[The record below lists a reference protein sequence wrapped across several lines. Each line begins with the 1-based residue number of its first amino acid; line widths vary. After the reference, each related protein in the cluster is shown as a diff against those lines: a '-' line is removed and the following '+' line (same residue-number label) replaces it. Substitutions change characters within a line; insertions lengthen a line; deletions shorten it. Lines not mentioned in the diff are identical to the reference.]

1 MEKSMFSKL
10 LMTPAEEK
18 QNLLE
23 IANEQLRILAVL
35 IKIYKKNPTAAL
47 ETSIKE
53 IKQNYD
59 QWKKER
65 NL

>member
-1 MEKSMFSKL
+1 MSSKY

-23 IANEQLRILAVL
+23 IAEEQLRILAVL
-35 IKIYKKNPTAAL
+35 VKIYRKNPTEAL
-47 ETSIKE
+47 ENSIKE

-59 QWKKER
+59 RWKKER